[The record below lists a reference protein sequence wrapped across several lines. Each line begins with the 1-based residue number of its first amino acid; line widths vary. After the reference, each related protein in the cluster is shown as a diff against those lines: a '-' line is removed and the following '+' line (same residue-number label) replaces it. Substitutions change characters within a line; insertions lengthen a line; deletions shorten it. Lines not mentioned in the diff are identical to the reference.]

1 MKVELELVLVSAMVG
16 RVPSFLACES
26 PHHPYHQLALSLCF
40 GLSRTATVM
49 KVLGFASGASSIH
62 TESEVGNDVDA
73 EVAQVCRA
81 AINLVNDSYFLA
93 LTRRLNLS
101 CTLVQWHAYGSP

>member
-1 MKVELELVLVSAMVG
+1 
-16 RVPSFLACES
+16 
-26 PHHPYHQLALSLCF
+26 
-40 GLSRTATVM
+40 M

-62 TESEVGNDVDA
+62 TERENDVDA

-93 LTRRLNLS
+93 LTRWLNLS

>member
-1 MKVELELVLVSAMVG
+1 MKVELELVVLVSAMVG

-26 PHHPYHQLALSLCF
+26 PHHQLALSLCF

-62 TESEVGNDVDA
+62 TENEVENDVDA

-93 LTRRLNLS
+93 LTCRLHLS
-101 CTLVQWHAYGSP
+101 CTLVEWHAYRSP